1 MTGRG
6 NKKRNDN
13 FEKMKKEM
21 TIKKQKAKKQENPEI
36 STINTENIESEI
48 PLDIKMEV
56 KKIEMV
62 IFRIGE
68 EEFAFRI
75 SNVKEIIRLPSMTRV
90 PNAPFFVTGLCSL
103 RGELLP
109 VIDSR
114 KLFDMADTEYN
125 EGSRIIVTDIQ
136 GKKVGLIADR
146 VSEVISVEESM
157 IKDPP
162 ESIKGIDGGVINGI
176 LLLNDG
182 KRVIIILDAHK
193 IVNAGNFE
201 EYSKQ
206 QQEVLDKNFQ
216 DLNIKALEEEQIIIF
231 NIGIE
236 EYAFSISCVKEIIKL
251 PDIMKIPNTASYVEG
266 VLSIRNQLL
275 AVINLGRLL
284 GMNCKQTDE
293 YSRVVI
299 INNGNLT
306 FGVIVDKV
314 SQVMRVQN
322 DSFKKSNLGASGSG
336 MEYIKGFFN
345 LNNGKRLVMVLE
357 PLNLVSYEDVNSV
370 LSLDSKKNTDGISLN
385 MGEIE
390 NNQEHVVVFK
400 LGKDEF
406 GIRIN
411 HVKEVN
417 RISNIVHFP
426 GAPAFI
432 DGMVNLRGDVIP
444 ILNLK
449 TMFNNNS
456 SAYDSSK
463 FLVVEFGNKRIGIM
477 IDSVSEVLKFPKSY
491 LEEVS
496 EVLDGNDNDRYIDA
510 IAKLNDGK
518 RIILILNLSTVLSF
532 M

>member
-1 MTGRG
+1 MAGRG

-36 STINTENIESEI
+36 STINTENIEPEI
-48 PLDIKMEV
+48 PLGIKMKV

-75 SNVKEIIRLPSMTRV
+75 SHVKEIIRLPSMTRV

-103 RGELLP
+103 RDELLP

-162 ESIKGIDGGVINGI
+162 GSIKGIDGGVINGI

-182 KRVIIILDAHK
+182 KRVIMILDAHK

-206 QQEVLDKNFQ
+206 QQVPDINFQ
-216 DLNIKALEEEQIIIF
+216 DLNKKSLEEDQIIIF

-236 EYAFSISCVKEIIKL
+236 EYAFSISCVKEIIRL
-251 PDIMKIPNTASYVEG
+251 PDIMKVPNTASYIEG

-284 GMNCKQTDE
+284 GMNCKQTEE

-314 SQVMRVQN
+314 SQVMRVRK
-322 DSFKKSNLGASGSG
+322 DSFKKSNLSASGSG

-390 NNQEHVVVFK
+390 NNQEHVVIFK
-400 LGKDEF
+400 LGKDKF

-417 RISNIVHFP
+417 RISGIVHFP

-444 ILNLK
+444 VLNLK
-449 TMFNNNS
+449 ILFNNNS
-456 SAYDSSK
+456 STYESSK
-463 FLVVEFGNKRIGIM
+463 FLVVEYRNKRIGIM

-491 LEEVS
+491 LEKVS

-510 IAKLNDGK
+510 IAKLNDGEK
-518 RIILILNLSTVLSF
+518 IILILNLPTVLSF